1 MKDQVLNVALVQTS
15 LIWENPKENRDRLS
29 KKIASLSKKVDVI
42 ILPEMFTTGF
52 TMTPQNVDNAEGQKT
67 VDWML
72 REAKSF
78 GAAMIG
84 SIPFFENG
92 NFTNRLFFVEPNG
105 TISQYDKRHTF
116 TLAGEDQVYAAGNS
130 HLIVEYKGFRINPM
144 ICYDLRFPVWA
155 RNTQNYDVLIYVANW
170 PKPRITA
177 WDTLLKA
184 RAIENMSYCIGVN
197 RCGQDDAGYEYSGH
211 SAVYD
216 CLGEQQVF
224 SEKETILYATL
235 NKVHITST
243 RNKLKFLEDSDGFS
257 LKL

>member
-1 MKDQVLNVALVQTS
+1 MKDQTLNVALVQTS
-15 LIWENPKENRDRLS
+15 LIWENPKKNRDNLS
-29 KKIASLSKKVDVI
+29 KKIAALAKEVDLI
-42 ILPEMFTTGF
+42 LLPEMFITGF
-52 TMTPQNVDNAEGQKT
+52 TMTPQNIDSTEGQLT

-72 REAKSF
+72 QEAKSS
-78 GAAMIG
+78 GAAMVG

-105 TISQYDKRHTF
+105 AISQYDKRHTF
-116 TLAGEDQVYAAGNS
+116 TLAGEDQVYKAGNS
-130 HLIVEYKGFRINPM
+130 HLIVDYKGFRINPM

-155 RNTQNYDVLIYVANW
+155 RNTQDYDVLIFVANW
-170 PKPRITA
+170 PTPRISA

-197 RCGQDDAGYEYSGH
+197 RCGQDEAGYEYSGH

-216 CLGEQQVF
+216 CLGEKLAY
-224 SEKETILYATL
+224 SKEETVLYATL
-235 NKVHITST
+235 EKEHIVNT
-243 RNKLKFLEDSDGFS
+243 RNKLKFLEDRDGFN

>member
-1 MKDQVLNVALVQTS
+1 MKEAILNVALVQTS
-15 LIWENPKENRDRLS
+15 LIWENPKENRNRLS
-29 KKIASLSKKVDVI
+29 KKIAALSKKVDVI

-52 TMTPQNVDNAEGQKT
+52 TMKPQHIDTAEGQKT
-67 VDWML
+67 VEWMSK
-72 REAKSF
+72 EAKGSD
-78 GAAMIG
+78 AAIVG
-84 SIPFFENG
+84 SIVFFENG
-92 NFTNRLFFVEPNG
+92 NFTNRLFFVAPNG

-116 TLAGEDQVYAAGNS
+116 TLAGEDQVYKAGNS
-130 HLIVEYKGFRINPM
+130 HLIVDYKGFRINLM

-155 RNTQNYDVLIYVANW
+155 RNTQDYDVLIYVANW

-197 RCGQDDAGYEYSGH
+197 RCGRDETGYEYSGH

-224 SEKETILYATL
+224 SEEETVLYATL
-235 NKVHITST
+235 NKAHITST
-243 RNKLKFLEDSDGFS
+243 RNKLKFLDDSDGFS